1 MSLWTTLLHGSVP
14 RLTRM
19 AAVLALLGL
28 AVIAFSIVVPR
39 PLPVIFAMSVGH
51 VIGGA
56 AFVCYLL
63 AVLLDAY
70 RSSVVKES
78 RRRDEP

>member
-1 MSLWTTLLHGSVP
+1 MSFWTTLLHGSVP
-14 RLTRM
+14 RLTRI
-19 AAVLALLGL
+19 AAFLALLGL

-39 PLPVIFAMSVGH
+39 PLSVIFAMSIGH

-56 AFVCYLL
+56 AFTCYLV

-70 RSSVVKES
+70 RSSSVTKGRPEG
-78 RRRDEP
+78 EP